1 MKKDNLICE
10 LCYLKEPD
18 MFMISD
24 NQTAYPKICMDC
36 KEIILQQEGSVDDF
50 KFIEI
55 KWKKILKDQQNFD
68 SFSRRLDIISKF
80 ELLIKNRL
88 TEENTPI
95 HFSLES

>member
-1 MKKDNLICE
+1 MSTRLENDWNLNWMKKDNLICE

-55 KWKKILKDQQNFD
+55 KWYNPLHLNVNIFQFKVKYLCI
-68 SFSRRLDIISKF
+68 
-80 ELLIKNRL
+80 
-88 TEENTPI
+88 
-95 HFSLES
+95 